1 MTLHSLA
8 AHSTSQLRRLVNQ
21 MQDECDTLE
30 KLASSDAS
38 VQRQLAQA
46 RERLHDALEA
56 TEDAIETLRQLQRID
71 CSAHAMKSP
80 SRRA

>member
-46 RERLHDALEA
+46 RERLH
-56 TEDAIETLRQLQRID
+56 
-71 CSAHAMKSP
+71 SARKTA
-80 SRRA
+80 